1 MFFWL
6 VSFLLVALTLF
17 FFWRAWSRG
26 ISSPLE
32 NTISEKALYERR
44 LAEIDLEFEAGKIDA
59 TNMEAAKAEA
69 GRQLIR
75 STKSGE
81 KSSQA
86 SVQQRGW
93 VFILA
98 LVFIPV
104 FTLAIYPLLGSP
116 QLINPPERKA
126 QNQEQSLEQLVATVE
141 RRLQESPDD
150 AQGWRVLAPIYVRSQ
165 QYEKAEAAFRN
176 LLRIE
181 GESSI
186 VMSSLAEMITAKQ
199 QGKINAEALQLFE
212 RAVVLDARNTTAR
225 FFLGL
230 EKIQSGNEQAAREI
244 WQKMVDD
251 AEGDEDWLPAIKER
265 LASLE
270 ETASQSTN
278 TQQPSAIEQMSE
290 EDRSRVEGMVASLE
304 QRLEDDPTDQR
315 GWVMLVRSYI
325 VLGDMDRAKA
335 MAEKAV
341 TNFSD
346 QPEFSKLL
354 EQMISNGKPDP
365 NSGSASNERNMQ

>member
-1 MFFWL
+1 MIFWL
-6 VSFLLVALTLF
+6 VSFLLVAITLF